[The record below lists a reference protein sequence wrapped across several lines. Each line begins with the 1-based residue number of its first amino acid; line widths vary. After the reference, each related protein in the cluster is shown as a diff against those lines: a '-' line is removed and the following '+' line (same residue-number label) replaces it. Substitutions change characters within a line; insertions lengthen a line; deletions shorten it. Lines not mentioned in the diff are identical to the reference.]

1 MTPETFAKAFATA
14 FAARDAGAL
23 AAQMAKDAAL
33 VSLTGQWV
41 EGQTSIRDTW
51 AAEFAGTLRL
61 ARLVT
66 GRQRI
71 LPAGQAV
78 VVLQRFVL
86 SGALTPDGHELP
98 RCAVLL
104 QGTLAP
110 AEDGWHA
117 VSISLTVLSD

>member
-1 MTPETFAKAFATA
+1 MTPDTFARTFATA
-14 FAARDAGAL
+14 FATRDAAAL
-23 AAQMAKDAAL
+23 AALMDEDGAL

-41 EGQTSIRDTW
+41 EGQTSVRDAW
-51 AAEFAGTLRL
+51 EAEFQGTLRT

-66 GRQRI
+66 GRQRL

-86 SGALTPDGHELP
+86 SGALAPGGREMP
-98 RCAVLL
+98 RCAILL

-110 AEDGWHA
+110 AGDGWRA

>member
-1 MTPETFAKAFATA
+1 MTPETFAKAFAAA
-14 FAARDAGAL
+14 FSARDAEAL
-23 AAQMAKDAAL
+23 AVLMTEDATL

-41 EGQTSIRDTW
+41 EGRPLIREIW
-51 AAEFAGTLRL
+51 AAEFAGALRL

-71 LPAGQAV
+71 QPAGQAAV
-78 VVLQRFVL
+78 VSQRFVL
-86 SGALTPDGHELP
+86 SGALAPDGREMP

-117 VSISLTVLSD
+117 VSLSLAVLSD

>member
-1 MTPETFAKAFATA
+1 VTPETFPKAFAAA
-14 FAARDAGAL
+14 FSARDAEAL
-23 AAQMAKDAAL
+23 AGMMTEDAAL

-41 EGQTSIRDTW
+41 EGRTPIRDTW
-51 AAEFAGTLRL
+51 AAEFAGTLRM

-71 LPAGQAV
+71 HTAGQAAV
-78 VVLQRFVL
+78 VSQRFVL
-86 SGALTPDGHELP
+86 SGALAPDGREMP

-110 AEDGWHA
+110 AGDGWHA

>member
-1 MTPETFAKAFATA
+1 MTPETFPKAFATA
-14 FAARDAGAL
+14 FSARDAEAL
-23 AAQMAKDAAL
+23 AAMMIEDAAL

-41 EGQTSIRDTW
+41 EGRTSIRDTW
-51 AAEFAGTLRL
+51 AAEFAGTLRM

-71 LPAGQAV
+71 QPAGQAAV
-78 VVLQRFVL
+78 VSQRFVL
-86 SGALTPDGHELP
+86 SGALAPDGREMP

-104 QGTLAP
+104 QGVLAP
-110 AEDGWHA
+110 AEDGWRA

>member
-1 MTPETFAKAFATA
+1 MTPETFAKGFAAAFS
-14 FAARDAGAL
+14 ARDADAL
-23 AAQMAKDAAL
+23 ADMMTEDATL

-41 EGQTSIRDTW
+41 EGRSLIRETW
-51 AAEFAGTLRL
+51 AGEFAGTLRM

-71 LPAGQAV
+71 HPAGQAAV
-78 VVLQRFVL
+78 VSQRFVL
-86 SGALTPDGHELP
+86 SGALSPDGREMP

-110 AEDGWHA
+110 VKDDWRA